1 MMLPRG
7 KIQELLV
14 FSQALPILIL
24 CGCLAVSAPAL
35 GEDRSNDRFEL
46 SAGVYL
52 VSFDTNTRIGGLGP
66 GGGTTI
72 SLENDLGMDGDET
85 ELFALGRWYFTKR
98 HSLGISYLD
107 FDRTGEIVLRR
118 DLQIED
124 TLFTVGLNVDSFL
137 DYNVL
142 AFDYRYAV
150 FKTDKLDAGV
160 VLGLSLIDFNFG
172 VESTTFI
179 NDTDL
184 VTLRESEAEEYP
196 VPTFGLD
203 LEYEIVPNVYLR
215 GGLGYL
221 DYSASNW
228 EASMLVLG
236 AEVQY
241 FPWRNVG
248 FSVGYNRVDIEYDEE
263 KKDPFDIDFTYDG
276 LLGRLI
282 TRF

>member
-1 MMLPRG
+1 M
-7 KIQELLV
+7 
-14 FSQALPILIL
+14 FSKRFLIAALCAYLAISAQAF
-24 CGCLAVSAPAL
+24 GR
-35 GEDRSNDRFEL
+35 DRSDDRFEL

-72 SLENDLGMDGDET
+72 SLENDLGMDSDET
-85 ELFALGRWYFTKR
+85 ELFALGRWYFAKR

-124 TLFTVGLNVDSFL
+124 TLFTIGLNVDSFL

-150 FKTDKLDAGV
+150 FATDKLDAGV
-160 VLGLSLIDFNFG
+160 VLGLSLIDFNVG
-172 VESTTFI
+172 VASTTVI
-179 NDTDL
+179 NDNEL
-184 VTLRESEAEEYP
+184 IKLEEAEGEEYP
-196 VPTFGLD
+196 VPSFGLD
-203 LEYEIVPNVYLR
+203 LKYEIVPDVYLR
-215 GGLGYL
+215 GGFGYL

-228 EASMLVLG
+228 EASLLILG
-236 AEVQY
+236 AELQY

-248 FSVGYNRVDIEYDEE
+248 FSVGYNRVEIEYDEE
-263 KKDPFDIDFTYDG
+263 KNDPFNVDFTYDG
-276 LLGRLI
+276 LLGRVI